1 MSLFDSMQALVL
13 KKSLFIGFFL
23 GSMALTGRA
32 AVDLKRAD
40 SLFAKGRLDD
50 AALLYEVAMAE
61 GQMATDPVLLK
72 MAYIAERN
80 GDPARLLYFL
90 QVFFERHPQETV
102 LRKMNEV
109 ARSNNL
115 IGYETDDLNYFYL
128 FYKQYGIYL
137 LLFLLGL
144 GVYVFGVLV
153 LKMTRKEPSPVRHKL
168 VVLGYLFTLLLFVN
182 LPEGYQSG
190 ITSRDRVL
198 LRQGP
203 SAASPVTEIIGR
215 GHKVN
220 ILGSEDIWLRIFWN
234 DQLYYIRKDQV
245 WVI

>member
-1 MSLFDSMQALVL
+1 MQALVL
-13 KKSLFIGFFL
+13 KKSLFLGFFL
-23 GSMALTGRA
+23 SSMALPGLAT
-32 AVDLKRAD
+32 VDLERAD